1 MTENTILK
9 DLQYLGFTKNLA
21 KVYLALFEL
30 GEGRAGEIVKKT
42 GMHRH
47 LVYTALNELEQK
59 KLVSRTV
66 EHGIMRFYPLNP
78 DFLLSEVRRKEELA
92 ALVISELKGRR
103 DWVNQ
108 QVIVYETKEEIV
120 KVEYRLHDMMR
131 PGETQYYLGLS
142 DGWYELFDKEG
153 IKDIAKLQKQRG
165 FFIKGLGSSMTQ
177 NETDYQQLTVGLTEW
192 RCLPGVGSKDTEIT
206 ILRDRIFIKIFVAP
220 YTGIEIINERLAS
233 DYKKYFDYLWDQEVV
248 TYTGWDAVEN
258 LLLNE
263 LIPSMGP
270 DDIECAQGAG
280 YDMTDD
286 KDRFAKF
293 WLSYNTKRVQR
304 GMKRRLLMYEPY
316 RELVEQEMSLAGD
329 TSRLITEMRYLPKE
343 YNSPMETHIYN
354 NKVAL
359 ILWQGTPVATVYN
372 RPEMAVSMRNQF
384 ELLWSIA
391 KE

>member
-1 MTENTILK
+1 MTENSLLK
-9 DLQYLGFTKNLA
+9 DLQTLGFTKNLA

-30 GEGRAGEIVKKT
+30 GEGKAGEIVKKT

-47 LVYTALNELEQK
+47 IVYTALTELEQK
-59 KLVSRTV
+59 KLVSRTTENGV
-66 EHGIMRFYPLNP
+66 MRFHPLNP

-92 ALVISELKGRR
+92 GLVISELKGRR

-108 QVIVYETKEEIV
+108 QVIVYESKEEIA

-142 DGWYELFDKEG
+142 NGWYELFDKEG
-153 IKDIAKLQKQRG
+153 IEDIVKMQKQKR
-165 FFIKGLGSSMTQ
+165 FYIKGLGSSLTQ
-177 NETDYQQLTVGLTEW
+177 NEMNYQQLASGLTEW

-270 DDIECAQGAG
+270 DDIEFAQGAG

-286 KDRFAKF
+286 KERFARF
-293 WLSYNTKRVQR
+293 WLSYNTARVKR
-304 GMKRRLLMYEPY
+304 GMKRRLMMYEPY
-316 RELVEQEMSLAGD
+316 RELLEQEMTLAGD
-329 TSRLITEMRYLPKE
+329 VSRVITEMRYLPKE

-384 ELLWSIA
+384 EMLWSIA